1 MDKRILQT
9 VIADQQNLG
18 WKNDLIE
25 RNLPESLFLG
35 NNIVVITGIRRCGKS
50 TLLHQIRH
58 ISDESSFYMNFDDD
72 RLVQFTINDF
82 QGLLELFIELYGDQR
97 TVYFDE
103 VQNVSGWERFVRRLH
118 DYGYK
123 IFVTGSN
130 ATMLSRELGT
140 HLSGRYI
147 THELY
152 PFSFKEYLRFHNFE
166 INTKSILPTNTR
178 ALIQKHFND
187 YFSIGGFP
195 LYIKHQNPEYLKS
208 LFESI
213 LYRDI
218 MVRNNLTNEKE
229 MQELVFFLASNISKL
244 SSYNSLSKVV
254 GISNASTIKNYI
266 ALLQNA
272 YLVFATNKYDYSLK
286 TQIQNPKK
294 IYFIDNALIKILGFF
309 FSDDLGRLLENLVFI
324 ELMRRGKDVFYHSKK
339 TECDFVIRNG
349 NTISNAIQVS
359 YTLADIVTRQ
369 REINGLLEAMQTY
382 NLQGG
387 TIISHSEHDEIISD
401 NKTIK
406 VIPAWMWLLE
416 LE

>member
-18 WKNDLIE
+18 WQNNFIH
-25 RNLPESLFLG
+25 RNLPESLFSG
-35 NNIVVITGIRRCGKS
+35 NDIVVISGIRRCGKS
-50 TLLHQIRH
+50 TVLNQIRH
-58 ISDESSFYMNFDDD
+58 VRDENAYYMNFDDD
-72 RLVQFTINDF
+72 RLVQFTISDF
-82 QGLLELFIELYGDQR
+82 QGLLELFIELFGEQK

-103 VQNVSGWERFVRRLH
+103 VQNIAGWERFVRRLH

-152 PFSFKEYLRFHNFE
+152 PFSFAEYLRYNNFE
-166 INTKSILPTNTR
+166 TNLKFVLSTSKR
-178 ALIQKHFND
+178 ATIQKHFND

-208 LFESI
+208 LFESV
-213 LYRDI
+213 LFRDI

-229 MQELVFFLASNISKL
+229 MKELVFYLASNVSKL
-244 SSYNSLSKVV
+244 SSYNALSKVV
-254 GISNASTIKNYI
+254 GISNPSTIKNYI
-266 ALLQNA
+266 SLLQNA
-272 YLVFATNKYDYSLK
+272 YLVFATNKFDYSLK

-294 IYFIDNALIKILGFF
+294 IYFIDNALIKVLGFF
-309 FSDDLGRLLENLVFI
+309 FSDDLGRLLENLIFI
-324 ELMRRGKDVFYHSKK
+324 ELKRRGKDVFYHSKK
-339 TECDFVIRNG
+339 TECDFVIRSG
-349 NTISNAIQVS
+349 NKISNAVQVS
-359 YTLADIVTRQ
+359 YSLADTVTRN
-369 REINGLLEAMQTY
+369 REIKGLLEAMQTY
-382 NLQGG
+382 NIHSG
-387 TIISHSEHDEIISD
+387 TIISHSEDDEIIVD

-406 VIPAWMWLLE
+406 VVPAWQWLIE
-416 LE
+416 PA